1 MQSILKMKKII
12 LIICFSLG
20 INQISI
26 AQINFGIKGGLN
38 YNSESNKEG
47 FRLDLDDVLL
57 VGENVFK
64 NVETKAGYHLGIWL
78 RAKVPIIGIYIRP
91 ELVYTSL
98 ENSMTYTNL
107 GGDSEVTDFSFQK
120 IDIPVLF
127 GKKFLGVGNIYI
139 GPSFQY
145 ILKQGFSMSNISDV
159 KGDDFTIG
167 IQYGVGIELGKI
179 GLDIRWE
186 RGFSSIESSIIEGS
200 TNIEFDTRVNQVIF
214 GLSYKL

>member
-1 MQSILKMKKII
+1 ML
-12 LIICFSLG
+12 
-20 INQISI
+20 
-26 AQINFGIKGGLN
+26 
-38 YNSESNKEG
+38 
-47 FRLDLDDVLL
+47 FR
-57 VGENVFK
+57 
-64 NVETKAGYHLGIWL
+64 
-78 RAKVPIIGIYIRP
+78 
-91 ELVYTSL
+91 S
-98 ENSMTYTNL
+98 